1 MKISLSW
8 LKQYIELTESPEVIA
23 ELLTDSGLEV
33 EGTEVYEQVKGGLKG
48 VVIGEVLTCEKHP
61 DADKLSVTTVDIGE
75 DEPATI
81 VCGAPNVAAGQKV
94 AVATVGTV
102 LYPPTGEKEFKIKKA
117 KIRGQVSLGMICAED
132 ELGLGKGHD
141 GIMVLDTKLPN
152 GTPAAAY
159 FDLENDQIF
168 EIGLTPNRADATGHI
183 GTARDLKALL
193 NLPVTWPSVD
203 DFKVESNDLP
213 ITVTVENAE
222 ACPRY
227 TGVSIK
233 EVKVAPSP
241 QWLTNRLRSIG
252 LTPINNIVD
261 ITNFVLHETG
271 QPLHAFDAS
280 QIAGDKIVVKTLAKG
295 TKFKTLDEQERTLLA
310 DDLMICDGKG
320 NGLCIAGVF
329 GGVDSGVS
337 DTTTDVF
344 LECAYF
350 SPEYIRRTAKNHG
363 LKTDASFRY
372 ERGTDPNINIYALKR
387 AAVLIQQVSGGK
399 IASEIIDIYPSPV
412 ANFEI
417 DIKYKNVNR
426 LIGKALDKDRMHQ
439 ILESLDIKVVEKSAE
454 GFKVSVPPYRVDVQ
468 READVIEEILRIY
481 GFNNVELPK
490 HIGSTYLADF
500 PETDPHKVRNKIS
513 NQLVSNGFYEI
524 MTNSLTKPKYAELEG
539 LKSEESVEM
548 LNKLSEDLGVMRQ
561 SLLFTGLEVLAHNI
575 NRKQKDLKI
584 FEFGKA
590 YFKRDNG
597 YEEQEKLVMFVTGD
611 TIPEHWKADQQ
622 AADFYDMK
630 SAALEVISKVTSAK
644 LTSEEI
650 GEDSV
655 FQYGMNIS
663 IGNKRIAQL
672 GKVKPSLA
680 KEIGISQEIFYTNID
695 WNLLLKYTND
705 NIVFEG
711 VSKFPEVR
719 RDLSL
724 VVDQSVTYEAVREM
738 AQRVER
744 RLLKKM
750 NVFDV
755 YQGDKIGEGKKAY
768 AVSFFLQDTEKTLND
783 KVIDKTMSRL
793 MGAFENDLNAVI
805 RK

>member
-8 LKQYIELTESPEVIA
+8 LKQYIDLTESPEKIA

-33 EGTEVYEQVKGGLKG
+33 EGTEVHEQVKGGLKG

-61 DADKLSVTTVDIGE
+61 DADKLLVTTVDIGAE
-75 DEPATI
+75 EPASI
-81 VCGAPNVAAGQKV
+81 VCGAPNVASGLKV
-94 AVATVGTV
+94 VVATVGTV
-102 LYPPTGEKEFKIKKA
+102 LYSGEEEFKIKKA

-132 ELGLGKGHD
+132 ELGLGSGHD
-141 GIMVLDTKLPN
+141 GIMVLDTALPN
-152 GTPAAAY
+152 GTPAAEY
-159 FDLENDQIF
+159 FNLENDQIF

-193 NLPVTWPSVD
+193 GRPVTWPDVD
-203 DFKVESNDLP
+203 SFKVNNNDLP
-213 ITVTVENAE
+213 ITVSVENTE
-222 ACPRY
+222 ACLRY

-233 EVKVAPSP
+233 DVKVAPSP
-241 QWLTNRLRSIG
+241 QWLVNRLQSIG
-252 LTPINNIVD
+252 LTPINNVVD

-271 QPLHAFDAS
+271 QPLHAFDAD
-280 QIAGDKIVVKTLAKG
+280 QIQGGKIVVKTLKEG
-295 TKFKTLDEQERTLLA
+295 TKFKSLDEQQRTLKA
-310 DDLMICDGKG
+310 EDLMICDAKN

-337 DTTTDVF
+337 NSTTDVF

-372 ERGTDPNINIYALKR
+372 ERGTDPNINVYVLKR
-387 AAVLIQQVSGGK
+387 AALLIQEIAGGD

-412 ANFEI
+412 ANFEV
-417 DIKYKNVNR
+417 DVKYKHVTR
-426 LIGKALDKDRMHQ
+426 LIGKALEKAQIHQ
-439 ILESLDIKVVEKSAE
+439 ILASLDIETIEKSDE

-490 HIGSTYLADF
+490 HMGSSYLADF
-500 PETDPHKVRNKIS
+500 PKTDRHKVRNKVAS
-513 NQLVSNGFYEI
+513 QLVGNGFYEI
-524 MTNSLTKPKYAELEG
+524 MTNSLTKPKYAGMEG
-539 LKSEESVEM
+539 LDSDLSVEI

-575 NRKQKDLKI
+575 NRKQKDLRT
-584 FEFGKA
+584 FEFGKT
-590 YFKRDNG
+590 YFKKENG
-597 YEEQEKLVMFVTGD
+597 YGEQEKLAIFVTGD
-611 TIPEHWKADQQ
+611 SVPEHWKAEQQ
-622 AADFYDMK
+622 AADFYDLK
-630 SAALEVISKVTSAK
+630 NAALEAIGKVTNAP
-644 LTSEEI
+644 LTSEI
-650 GEDSV
+650 IADSLIYEYSMDV
-655 FQYGMNIS
+655 KV
-663 IGNKRIAQL
+663 GNQSIAQI
-672 GKVKPSLA
+672 GKVMPKLA
-680 KEIGISQEIFYTNID
+680 KEVGISQEIFYANID
-695 WNLLLKYTND
+695 WDLLLNFTND
-705 NIVFEG
+705 NIVFEE
-711 VSKFPEVR
+711 VSKFPQVR

-724 VVDQSVTYEAVREM
+724 VVDQSVSFESIKEM

-744 RLLKKM
+744 KLLKQM

-755 YQGDKIGEGKKAY
+755 YQGDKINEGKKAY

-793 MGAFENDLNAVI
+793 MGAFEKDLNAII